1 MTTPLLPIRELP
13 WAGESLTGFVR
24 RYVRTLHYGGLR
36 QLLNF
41 VENVTWPSSLDG
53 LTPGAARS
61 ALAALVGR
69 DPEILHRMTVHHWA
83 ETLMLRSRRTA
94 APKEC
99 DSKTVLR
106 YFQTARPRVCP
117 ACLAE
122 NPERDRLVWLFRPL
136 GVCVAH
142 GIFLLERCPGC
153 RRKFLPTRLELVRCR
168 CGYRLLDAPSIQ
180 VCGRT
185 AALTR
190 QLADWLDGAH
200 FASVDAPPHV
210 GFWWLDRLRSAV
222 QSMPTW
228 SDRLRGEW
236 NLPKGVVPETIAW
249 LAAAAMVVDG
259 ADAWAEFLSIYQAI
273 DKHRSSA
280 TGVGRS
286 FGTLLRDAARLEQLG
301 YALPARYLRD
311 YLLEHF
317 DRGHLTGKVILFRS
331 ARERTRLAARSWLDQ
346 TTAARI
352 LGVRTPTIQRLV
364 ERGALVGRITP
375 AGRRGRTSGVV
386 ARDSVA
392 ALRRNFTRQL
402 STVEVGAQLGVE
414 RHRVS
419 DLIRAGILREVL
431 RTSGGWRLSQAC
443 VHEFL
448 ERFRKLPPL
457 PVDRSGWLSLRET
470 TRRYGRS
477 GLNLVRLVEH
487 VLSGRLA
494 ARHDPDVETLNGTY
508 CDLDAARQLA
518 HEARTTSES
527 NSGYPLNRLARLLVP
542 GRPLKETVLK
552 KWIDAGLLSARRR
565 RKAWFITTAEVE
577 RFRATYCLV
586 PEACALLRIR
596 RATLARR
603 EAAGRIAPV
612 YGRRTHPGAGAS
624 VFLRADV
631 RRLAER
637 AAD

>member
-13 WAGESLTGFVR
+13 WVGESLTGFVR
-24 RYVRTLHYGGLR
+24 RHVRALHYGGLR
-36 QLLNF
+36 QLLNL
-41 VENVTWPSSLDG
+41 VENMTWPSSLDG
-53 LTPGAARS
+53 LTLGTARN

-69 DPEILHRMTVHHWA
+69 DPEILHKMTVHRWA
-83 ETLMLRSRRTA
+83 ETLVLRSHRTA
-94 APKEC
+94 APTEC

-122 NPERDRLVWLFRPL
+122 NPERDRLMWLFRPL
-136 GVCVAH
+136 GACVAH
-142 GIFLLERCPGC
+142 GIVLLDRCPGC
-153 RRKFLPTRLELVRCR
+153 RRKFLPTRLELERCR
-168 CGYRLLDAPSIQ
+168 CGYRLLDAPSVQ
-180 VCGRT
+180 VCGR
-185 AALTR
+185 AVALTR
-190 QLADWLDGAH
+190 QLVDWLDGAH
-200 FASVDAPPHV
+200 FASIDAPPHV

-222 QSMPTW
+222 QCVPAW

-236 NLPKGVVPETIAW
+236 NLPEGLDPETIAW
-249 LAAAAMVVDG
+249 LAAATMVVDG
-259 ADAWAEFLSIYQAI
+259 EAAMAEFLGVYQAV

-286 FGTLLRDAARLEQLG
+286 FGTLLRNAAHLEHLG
-301 YALPARYLRD
+301 YALPARYLRN

-331 ARERTRLAARSWLDQ
+331 ARQRARLADRPWLDQ
-346 TTAARI
+346 TTAARL

-392 ALRRNFTRQL
+392 ALRRNFARQL
-402 STVEVGAQLGVE
+402 STVEVGEQLGVE

-431 RTSGGWRLSQAC
+431 RTTEGWRLSQAC
-443 VHEFL
+443 VRQFL

-457 PVDRSGWLSLRET
+457 PVDRTGWLSLRET
-470 TRRYGRS
+470 TRRYGRN
-477 GLNLVRLVEH
+477 GVNLVLLVEH
-487 VLSGRLA
+487 ILSGRLA
-494 ARHDPDVETLNGTY
+494 ARRDPDVETLIGVY
-508 CDLDAARQLA
+508 CELGAARRLA
-518 HEARTTSES
+518 HDARTKSES
-527 NSGYPLNRLARLLVP
+527 DAGYPLNRLARLLVP

-565 RKAWFITTAEVE
+565 RKAWLVTTAEVE
-577 RFRATYCLV
+577 RFRATYCLA
-586 PEACALLRIR
+586 PEACALLKIR
-596 RATLARR
+596 RTTLTRR
-603 EAAGRIAPV
+603 VAEGRIAPI

-637 AAD
+637 AA